1 MARPWLTDGNI
12 EYARVYQ
19 DALQSHFHGPAK
31 EKNKWD
37 ESLPHLKSLRS
48 VIAPYA
54 SLQGLGIT
62 KPIPPR
68 ATRKNQDG
76 NPVDK
81 SEFQEPKDGWLS
93 LIAEDVAASFGRG
106 GGGAIATM
114 AEALLVINSLAR
126 PHGAGKVY
134 YRGEHQYGYELKSR
148 AQRKMEK
155 DNGAPLKAANGI
167 TEREL
172 DELRRFQK
180 HVKSDAAFVEE
191 IVHRRRLPADDDPE
205 WLPIMQHYDVEF
217 GTRLLDI
224 TRSIFAGLHFACI
237 DWDGTIDFDTDGLLY
252 MFFGH
257 GRYYLYQPTGG
268 FDDEI
273 SEFVPDNVACAFK
286 DWRHPEYM
294 HHFSSSQSSMRELAQ
309 DGLFLVQGDLGS
321 KPVFAG
327 NGKFKFCVPR
337 WAKARIIEELWL
349 TGYTPEKIV
358 RGEMGKRAAEVSREQ
373 LEEYRKE
380 NPECNLP

>member
-1 MARPWLTDGNI
+1 MTRPWLTDGNI

-19 DALQSHFHGPAK
+19 DALQNHFQGPAK

-37 ESLPHLKSLRS
+37 EALPYLRELNS
-48 VIAPYA
+48 VIGPYT

-76 NPVDK
+76 NPEDK
-81 SEFQEPKDGWLS
+81 SEFQEPAQFSTL
-93 LIAEDVAASFGRG
+93 LAEDVAASFGRG

-114 AEALLVINSLAR
+114 AEALVVINGLAR
-126 PHGAGKVY
+126 PYDAEKVY
-134 YRGEHQYGYELKSR
+134 FRGEHQYGYELKSR
-148 AQRKMEK
+148 AQRQMEK
-155 DNGAPLKAANGI
+155 DSGEPLESANGI

-172 DELRRFQK
+172 VEIRRFQNQ
-180 HVKSDAAFVEE
+180 VKSDSAFERE
-191 IVHRRRLPADDDPE
+191 IVHGDGLPGDDDPE

-252 MFFGH
+252 IFFGH
-257 GRYYLYQPTGG
+257 GRYYAYEKSGG
-268 FDDEI
+268 IDEEF
-273 SEFVPDNVACAFK
+273 SEFVPENVARAFK
-286 DWRHPEYM
+286 DWRYPEYI
-294 HHFSSSQSSMRELAQ
+294 HHFNSAQSSMRELAQ

-327 NGKFKFCVPR
+327 KGQFKVCVPR
-337 WAKARIIEELWL
+337 WAKARIIEELWFA
-349 TGYTPEKIV
+349 GYTPEKMV
-358 RGEMGKRAAEVSREQ
+358 RGEIGKRAAEMSRKQ
-373 LEEYRKE
+373 LEEYRNE
-380 NPECNLP
+380 TPGWYLP